1 MAVVI
6 SDGGENMK
14 HVSLLGK
21 KEAPRK
27 KRLSGGERKKEGAQ
41 VLGYLLLGKK
51 ECFKC
56 GLKKKDRKTRD
67 KDGT

>member
-27 KRLSGGERKKEGAQ
+27 KRLSGGERKKEGVQ
-41 VLGYLLLGKK
+41 VLG
-51 ECFKC
+51 
-56 GLKKKDRKTRD
+56 
-67 KDGT
+67 

>member
-27 KRLSGGERKKEGAQ
+27 KKTKWW
-41 VLGYLLLGKK
+41 GKK
-51 ECFKC
+51 ERGSAGAWITCY
-56 GLKKKDRKTRD
+56 
-67 KDGT
+67 